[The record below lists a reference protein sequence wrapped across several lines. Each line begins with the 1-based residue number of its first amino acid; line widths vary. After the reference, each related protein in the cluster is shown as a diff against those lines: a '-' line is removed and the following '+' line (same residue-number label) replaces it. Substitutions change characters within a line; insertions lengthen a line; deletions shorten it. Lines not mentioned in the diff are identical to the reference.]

1 MSDTMADAMLMQ
13 EPDVYGDSQGH
24 GGSVGRGV
32 NGATGAISMVLPLRR
47 LLRSLWPRSCIFVC
61 RYCGE
66 RVRVP
71 HAEHYRVG
79 GRDECRGEWVR
90 YRRVE

>member
-1 MSDTMADAMLMQ
+1 MSTQTA
-13 EPDVYGDSQGH
+13 VSC
-24 GGSVGRGV
+24 
-32 NGATGAISMVLPLRR
+32 IRR
-47 LLRSLWPRSCIFVC
+47 LLHRLWPRSCIFIC

>member
-1 MSDTMADAMLMQ
+1 M
-13 EPDVYGDSQGH
+13 
-24 GGSVGRGV
+24 
-32 NGATGAISMVLPLRR
+32 ILPLRR
-47 LLRSLWPRSCIFVC
+47 LLHRLWPRSFIFIC
-61 RYCGE
+61 HYCGE

>member
-1 MSDTMADAMLMQ
+1 MT
-13 EPDVYGDSQGH
+13 
-24 GGSVGRGV
+24 
-32 NGATGAISMVLPLRR
+32 LPLRR
-47 LLRSLWPRSCIFVC
+47 LLRSLWPRSCIFIC
-61 RYCGE
+61 HYCGE

>member
-1 MSDTMADAMLMQ
+1 MIMSIR
-13 EPDVYGDSQGH
+13 S
-24 GGSVGRGV
+24 
-32 NGATGAISMVLPLRR
+32 
-47 LLRSLWPRSCIFVC
+47 LLRFLWPRSCIGTC
-61 RYCGE
+61 PYCGE
-66 RVRVP
+66 RLRVP